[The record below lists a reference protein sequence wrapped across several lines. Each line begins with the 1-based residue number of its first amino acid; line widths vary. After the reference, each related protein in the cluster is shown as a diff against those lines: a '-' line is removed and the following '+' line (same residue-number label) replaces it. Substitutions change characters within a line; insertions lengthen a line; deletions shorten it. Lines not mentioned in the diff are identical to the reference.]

1 MGKKRVEIIDVT
13 LGINV
18 AEEIKMK
25 VDSLSSEVI
34 EHTKE
39 LVKKSGMKI
48 QRINK
53 KQKARQE
60 RQEKIEVVVGFLE
73 ESFEISD
80 RWCEGK
86 ELLEVADI
94 EVTSQNLNK
103 LSMQIRRFLEKEDKW
118 TLSKKR
124 RSGGTVYRLVRFS

>member
-13 LGINV
+13 LGIDV

-25 VDSLSSEVI
+25 VDSLSSEIV

-39 LVKKSGMKI
+39 LIKKSGMKI
-48 QRINK
+48 QRVNK

-60 RQEKIEVVVGFLE
+60 RLEKTQVVAAFLV
-73 ESFEISD
+73 ESFEIPD

-86 ELLEVADI
+86 ELLEAADI

-103 LSMQIRRFLEKEDKW
+103 LSMQIRKFLEKEDKW

>member
-1 MGKKRVEIIDVT
+1 MVKKRVEIIDVT

-48 QRINK
+48 QRNSK
-53 KQKARQE
+53 KQQANNE
-60 RQEKIEVVVGFLE
+60 RSEKIQIVTAFLE
-73 ESFEISD
+73 ESFEVLD
-80 RWCEGK
+80 RWCDGK
-86 ELLEVADI
+86 KLLEAAGI
-94 EVTSQNLNK
+94 EVSPQNLNK
-103 LSMQIRRFLEKEDKW
+103 LSMQIRKFLQKEDKW
-118 TLSKKR
+118 ALSKKR
-124 RSGGTVYRLVRFS
+124 RSGSTAYRLTRFS